1 MKSYIAGPMT
11 GFPDYN
17 RAEFDKAANELNNAY
32 VVLNPA
38 ILPSG
43 LKQSE
48 YMDICMAMIRCC
60 DCIYML
66 DGYEDSLG
74 AMAEIAL
81 AKKLGLAVI
90 YQEAEG

>member
-1 MKSYIAGPMT
+1 MKVYIAGPMT

-17 RAEFDKAANELNNAY
+17 RAEFNQAADELRNSY
-32 VVLNPA
+32 VVLSPS

-48 YMDICMAMIRCC
+48 YMDICCAMIRCC

-66 DGYEDSLG
+66 EGYEDSLG
-74 AMAEIAL
+74 ALAEIAL
-81 AKKLGLAVI
+81 AKRLGLTVI